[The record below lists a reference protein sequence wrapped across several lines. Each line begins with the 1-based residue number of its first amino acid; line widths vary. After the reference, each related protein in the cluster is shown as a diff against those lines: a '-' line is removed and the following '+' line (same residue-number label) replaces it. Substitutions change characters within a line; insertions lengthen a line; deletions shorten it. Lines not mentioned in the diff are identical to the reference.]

1 MNHLEEEFNKRF
13 NKDQKSYDPYEVEE
27 LWSEIDK
34 ELNPESKKPVTLL
47 F

>member
-1 MNHLEEEFNKRF
+1 
-13 NKDQKSYDPYEVEE
+13 VEE

-47 F
+47 FLGMALLILMISFAT